1 MIEGSFNSH
10 SLLTPIMPPSS
21 FNAPAVAFAALL
33 LAACQPATPPAA
45 VERSVL
51 VHRVASQ
58 VTGSTTYAGEI
69 RARHEFDL
77 AFRVGGKIAARLV
90 DAGAEIKAGQPLAR
104 LDPNDLALAATAAK
118 AQLAAAESDAATAQ
132 AEQKRYADL
141 LSRKF
146 ISQSAY
152 EAKDNAAKAAAARLR
167 QAQAQ
172 SNLSENQSSYGSLS
186 SETPAIVA
194 AVLADAGQV
203 VAAGQAVFR
212 LARPDEKEIAIAVPE
227 SRLTE
232 FRRAAGFTV
241 TPWSDAGLAIKGELR
256 ELSAVADPATRTYA
270 ARIRL
275 KNPPADLRL
284 GMTARVTLDAR
295 NEGPLSIPLAAVIDR
310 GQGARVLVVNEGKVQ
325 ERPVRVAAFREDAAL
340 VAEGLQTGELVVA
353 AGALRLTDGQ
363 AVTPRFPTPPAA
375 QR

>member
-1 MIEGSFNSH
+1 MLVHQVVAQAEGS
-10 SLLTPIMPPSS
+10 SS
-21 FNAPAVAFAALL
+21 
-33 LAACQPATPPAA
+33 
-45 VERSVL
+45 
-51 VHRVASQ
+51 
-58 VTGSTTYAGEI
+58 YAGEV

-90 DAGAEIKAGQPLAR
+90 DAGAEVKAGQPLAR
-104 LDPNDLALAATAAK
+104 LDPNDLALSAAAAK

-141 LSRKF
+141 LTRKF
-146 ISQSAY
+146 ISQSAF

-172 SNLSENQSSYGSLS
+172 ANLSENQSSYGSLS
-186 SETPAIVA
+186 SETPAVVA

-203 VAAGQAVFR
+203 VAAGQPVFR

-227 SRLTE
+227 SRVAE
-232 FRRAAGFTV
+232 FRRATSFVV
-241 TPWSDAGLAIKGELR
+241 TPWADAALAIKGELR

-275 KNPPADLRL
+275 KNPPPELRL
-284 GMTARVTLDAR
+284 GMTARVALDTPA
-295 NEGPLSIPLAAVIDR
+295 NGPLSVPLAAVIDR

-325 ERPVRVAAFREDAAL
+325 ERPVRVAAFREDVAL
-340 VAEGLQTGELVVA
+340 INEGLKAGELVVA

>member
-1 MIEGSFNSH
+1 M
-10 SLLTPIMPPSS
+10 
-21 FNAPAVAFAALL
+21 
-33 LAACQPATPPAA
+33 
-45 VERSVL
+45 L
-51 VHRVASQ
+51 VHQVVAQ
-58 VTGSTTYAGEI
+58 AAGSSSYAGEV

-90 DAGAEIKAGQPLAR
+90 DAGAEVKAGQPLAR
-104 LDPNDLALAATAAK
+104 LDPNDLALSAAAAK

-141 LSRKF
+141 LTRKF
-146 ISQSAY
+146 ISQSAF

-172 SNLSENQSSYGSLS
+172 ANLSENQSSYGSLS
-186 SETPAIVA
+186 SETPAVVA

-203 VAAGQAVFR
+203 VAAGQPVFR
-212 LARPDEKEIAIAVPE
+212 LARPDEKEVAIAVPE
-227 SRLTE
+227 SRVAE
-232 FRRAAGFTV
+232 FRRASSFVV
-241 TPWSDAGLAIKGELR
+241 TPWADAALAIKGELR

-275 KNPPADLRL
+275 KNPPPELRL
-284 GMTARVTLDAR
+284 GMTARVAQDTPA
-295 NEGPLSIPLAAVIDR
+295 NGPLSVPLAAVIDR

-325 ERPVRVAAFREDAAL
+325 ERPVRVAAFREDVAL
-340 VAEGLQTGELVVA
+340 INEGLKAGELVVA

-363 AVTPRFPTPPAA
+363 AVMPRFPTPPAA

>member
-1 MIEGSFNSH
+1 M
-10 SLLTPIMPPSS
+10 
-21 FNAPAVAFAALL
+21 
-33 LAACQPATPPAA
+33 
-45 VERSVL
+45 L
-51 VHRVASQ
+51 VHQVVAQ
-58 VTGSTTYAGEI
+58 AAGSSSYAGEV

-90 DAGAEIKAGQPLAR
+90 DAGAEVKAGQPLAR
-104 LDPNDLALAATAAK
+104 LDPNDLALSAAAAK

-141 LSRKF
+141 LTRKF
-146 ISQSAY
+146 ISQSAF

-172 SNLSENQSSYGSLS
+172 ANLSENQSSYGSLS
-186 SETPAIVA
+186 SETPAVVA

-203 VAAGQAVFR
+203 VAAGQPVFR

-227 SRLTE
+227 SRVAE
-232 FRRAAGFTV
+232 FRRASSFVV
-241 TPWSDAGLAIKGELR
+241 TPWADAALTIKGELR

-275 KNPPADLRL
+275 KNPPPELRL
-284 GMTARVTLDAR
+284 GMTARVALDTPA
-295 NEGPLSIPLAAVIDR
+295 NGPLSVPLAAVIDR
-310 GQGARVLVVNEGKVQ
+310 GQGARVLVVNDGKVQ
-325 ERPVRVAAFREDAAL
+325 ERPVRVAAFREDVAL
-340 VAEGLQTGELVVA
+340 INEGLKTGELVVA